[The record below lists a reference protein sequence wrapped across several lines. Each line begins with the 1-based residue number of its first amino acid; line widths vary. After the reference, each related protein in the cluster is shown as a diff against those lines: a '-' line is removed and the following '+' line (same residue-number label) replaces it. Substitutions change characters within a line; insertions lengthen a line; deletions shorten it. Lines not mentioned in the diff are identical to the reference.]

1 MLKTWAFCCH
11 TFRESVRKA
20 AGCEPLLSPP
30 ITVETF
36 CPTWMVGHSFL
47 YFKLHGLPEQ
57 PFWYGDRWTT
67 ALSAEQIRTVSLPG
81 STLFVANCFMS
92 PGSPMLNAL
101 LATGPAAVIGGDG
114 QNYARANTIDGA
126 DALGMFIRIWLE
138 RGFTP
143 RNSFR
148 FAKKLLRFISTARPA
163 IADALRF
170 ELFQGGHNGD
180 HSGVHTDPDQPAP

>member
-1 MLKTWAFCCH
+1 MLNTWAYCCKS
-11 TFRESVRKA
+11 FRESVRKA

-30 ITVETF
+30 VTVESF
-36 CPTWMVGHSFL
+36 FPTWMTGHQFI

-57 PFWYGDRWTT
+57 PFWYGDRWHT
-67 ALSAEQIRTVSLPG
+67 ALSAEQIRTVSLAG
-81 STLFVANCFMS
+81 STVFVANCFMS
-92 PGSPMLNAL
+92 QGSPMLEAL
-101 LATGPAAVIGGDG
+101 LATRPAAVIGGDG

-170 ELFQGGHNGD
+170 DFFPGGKSNG
-180 HSGVHTDPDQPAP
+180 HHPD